1 MSLKNSSILDLKLP
15 NEPGIYKFF
24 NIDGILIYVGKA
36 KNIKNRVSS
45 YFNKGASN
53 TRKTLK
59 LVSEIAKIEFTIV
72 NSEFDALLLE
82 NSLIKKHQP
91 KYNIQLKDDKSYPY
105 ILITNEPF
113 PKIYATRVLNHD
125 LGTYYGPYASVK
137 AMNNVLEFIR
147 KLYTIRTCNLN
158 LSDKNINEG
167 KFKVCLEYHIGN
179 CKGPCEGLQKLEEY
193 DEDIAHVHHILK
205 GNLGVV
211 RNYFKDKMNTYAN
224 NLEFEKAHSFKEKL
238 DLVERFQSK
247 SLVVNPAISDLEV
260 FTIVSDENTA
270 YVNFLKVIQGS
281 ITQTLTREVK
291 RKLDE
296 PENEILL
303 MTIIEVRELLQSTSK
318 EVITNIPVDTTI
330 EKFNIT
336 VPQIGDKRKLIALS
350 LKNALYYK
358 KEKSE
363 EIINNRSE
371 DASSRILTKLG
382 QDLRMNS
389 LPMTIECF
397 DNSNIQGTNPV
408 SSMVCF
414 KNGRP
419 SKKDYRH
426 YNIRSVEGPNDFA
439 SMYEVVYRRYK
450 RILSEEQPLPDLIV
464 VDGGKGQL
472 SMAVDALKALEIYGR
487 VPIIGIAKRL
497 EELYFPDDSIPLH
510 IDKKSE
516 SLRLLQR
523 IRDEAHRF
531 AINFHRD
538 KRSKAGLKSQ
548 LEGVKGIGKET
559 INKLLSTYKT
569 IQRIKETDVE
579 EVGKLIGM
587 DRARKLLIQLNPKE
601 NE

>member
-15 NEPGIYKFF
+15 PEPGIYKFF
-24 NIDGILIYVGKA
+24 NGDGVLIYVGKA

-113 PKIYATRVLNHD
+113 PKIYSTRILNHH

-137 AMNNVLEFIR
+137 AMNNVLELIR
-147 KLYTIRTCNLN
+147 KLYTIRTCNLS
-158 LSDKNINEG
+158 LIEKNIKEG

-193 DEDIAHVHHILK
+193 DEDITQVHHILK

-211 RNYFKDKMNTYAN
+211 RSYFKDKMNIYATS
-224 NLEFEKAHSFKEKL
+224 LEFEKANSFKEKL
-238 DLVERFQSK
+238 DMVEKFQSK
-247 SLVVNPAISDLEV
+247 SLVVNPNISDLDV

-270 YVNFLKVIQGS
+270 YINFLKVIQGS

-291 RKLDE
+291 RKLEE
-296 PENEILL
+296 PEDEILL
-303 MTIIEVRELLQSTSK
+303 MTIIEIRESLQSTSK
-318 EVITNIPVDTTI
+318 DVITNIPVETSI
-330 EKFNIT
+330 ENFHIT

-363 EIINNRSE
+363 EINNNRSE
-371 DASSRILTKLG
+371 DNSSRILSRLK

-389 LPMTIECF
+389 LPVAIECF

-414 KNGRP
+414 KNARP

-426 YNIRSVEGPNDFA
+426 YNIKSVEGPNDFA

-450 RILSEEQPLPDLIV
+450 RILTEEQPLPDLIV

-472 SMAVDALKALEIYGR
+472 SVATDALKALNLYGK

-497 EELYFPDDSIPLH
+497 EEIYFPEDAIPLH

-569 IQRIKETDVE
+569 IQRIKETNVE
-579 EVGKLIGM
+579 EVGRLIGM
-587 DRARKLLIQLNPKE
+587 DRARKLLTQLNPKE